1 VVEVGFD
8 NVVPVA
14 FDEVVSTI
22 RANRPGTLL
31 ALDFDGTLAP
41 IVPDP
46 TTSRPVEGVV
56 AALLDLAGLGMR
68 VAIVTGRDAET
79 VLSLGSFA
87 KIPGLLVEALY
98 GAEQWR
104 AATLTTPDTPEP
116 MLELRKV
123 LPGLLLENHAD
134 PAVWI
139 EDKRL
144 SLVVHARLAAD
155 PEAALDPLRQPV
167 AALGARLGLEVHPG
181 HGIIEFRLPGYDKG
195 QSLRRLVEQTQ
206 AASVLYLGDDLGDI
220 PAFEQITAQRREGR
234 PAWSIAVSTDLE
246 SAVVKAAD
254 LRLDGPA
261 DVGQF
266 LRRLLP
272 TT

>member
-1 VVEVGFD
+1 LPVGL
-8 NVVPVA
+8 
-14 FDEVVSTI
+14 DEVVSTI
-22 RANRPGTLL
+22 RANRRGTLL

-46 TTSRPVEGVV
+46 TTSRPVEGVL

-79 VLSLGSFA
+79 VLNLGSFA
-87 KIPGLLVEALY
+87 EIPGLLVEALY

-104 AATLTTPDTPEP
+104 AGRLTTPDTPES
-116 MLELRKV
+116 MLELRRA
-123 LPGLLLENHAD
+123 LPGLLIENHAD

-144 SLVVHARLAAD
+144 SLVVHARLAAN

-195 QSLRRLVEQTQ
+195 QSLRRLVELTE

-220 PAFEQITAQRREGR
+220 PAFEQITALRREGR
-234 PAWSIAVSTDLE
+234 SAWSVAVSSDRE
-246 SAVVKAAD
+246 SAVARAAD
-254 LRLDGPA
+254 LGLNGPT
-261 DVGQF
+261 DVTQF
-266 LRRLLP
+266 LLSLL
-272 TT
+272 